1 MAAHACPPGIPLLTS
16 KGLHFSAFSV
26 KMRLLFLACMLHMCY
41 RSNTD
46 SCIMCVLFY
55 GFNSTVVTKNCSCIA
70 VCVCVVVVVVCV
82 CVCVCRGG
90 IVFSISS
97 VGRRT
102 GEAIVVLETP
112 EHADLAVKRHKFFL
126 DSRYI
131 EVRSESCINTQ

>member
-70 VCVCVVVVVVCV
+70 VCVCVVVVVVVCV
-82 CVCVCRGG
+82 CVCVCVQRRNCVQHQLRWPEDGG
-90 IVFSISS
+90 SHS
-97 VGRRT
+97 GT
-102 GEAIVVLETP
+102 GNSGA
-112 EHADLAVKRHKFFL
+112 
-126 DSRYI
+126 
-131 EVRSESCINTQ
+131 C